1 MTEKSWNFHTVWS
14 KLNISE
20 YLSQFFNI
28 ESKLQKIASPI
39 RCLKQWFWYHS
50 ATLSHMS
57 IEMIFIKL
65 ALFWNY
71 SSRKERHEK
80 KNFRLHYTI
89 NLKSLSTKD
98 PLHKFDPVTVNTMIV
113 RWNCTKWSKFLLHWV
128 QNQNVELSTI
138 SFITT
143 LVSFLEELEFSATVL
158 LLCMWLSEI
167 SFFLFNFIWEI
178 LYTQQHIRD
187 EFQDICQVISTL

>member
-1 MTEKSWNFHTVWS
+1 MVLIPLCNFISYVYRNDIHQIGLVL
-14 KLNISE
+14 KL
-20 YLSQFFNI
+20 
-28 ESKLQKIASPI
+28 
-39 RCLKQWFWYHS
+39 LKQKRE
-50 ATLSHMS
+50 T
-57 IEMIFIKL
+57 
-65 ALFWNY
+65 
-71 SSRKERHEK
+71 RK

-158 LLCMWLSEI
+158 LLCDWVKYL
-167 SFFLFNFIWEI
+167 FFNSIPFERHC
-178 LYTQQHIRD
+178 T
-187 EFQDICQVISTL
+187 